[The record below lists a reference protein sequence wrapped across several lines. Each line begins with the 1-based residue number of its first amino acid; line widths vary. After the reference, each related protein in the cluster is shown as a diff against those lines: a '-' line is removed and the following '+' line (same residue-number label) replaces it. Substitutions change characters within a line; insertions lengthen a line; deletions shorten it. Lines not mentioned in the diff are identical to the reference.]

1 MELQLFGINHK
12 TSNVSEREKFIINE
26 SNQILLDIHLKE
38 VFKDS
43 IESFY
48 GISTCNRTELYL
60 FGIKNISKEILPEV
74 LNALNI
80 KDISNES
87 FYFLSGHD
95 ALVHMCK
102 VASGIDSQ
110 VLGEQEIFGQFK
122 IAYKKA
128 KDINIVGKNLSYFSE
143 KAIQISKK
151 ARSETNIG
159 LNSLSVSGL
168 ALKLVRNI
176 FENPHEQNVLVV
188 GAGSLAQNV
197 IENLYK
203 KGINKIKSVN
213 RTIRK
218 IKLHNSY
225 EIVSASLD
233 ALHDQLENAD
243 IVIAS
248 SSTEL
253 PLIGKGAIEN
263 ALQIRRNKP
272 MLLIDLGVPRN
283 IEEEIRNIEQAY
295 LFSIDDIEKITQ
307 ENFGQRTIE
316 AEKAMNIIVLEAQE
330 ALDSYFKKS
339 SKDDINTQLETFLLG
354 LSDQELDQ
362 FKISKDFSEL
372 VKAIKTMTVEDSA
385 LNNFQDIKNIEDHVI
400 TSMIKRFFDNA

>member
-60 FGIKNISKEILPEV
+60 FGAKNISKDILPEV

-128 KDINIVGKNLSYFSE
+128 KDIKIVGKNLSYLSE

-197 IENLYK
+197 IESLYK
-203 KGINKIKSVN
+203 SGINKIKSVN

-248 SSTEL
+248 ASTEL

-330 ALDSYFKKS
+330 ALDSYSKKS
-339 SKDDINTQLETFLLG
+339 SKDDINKQLETFLSG
-354 LSDQELDQ
+354 LTDQELDQ

-372 VKAIKTMTVEDSA
+372 VKAIKTMRVEDSA

>member
-60 FGIKNISKEILPEV
+60 FGAKNVSKKILPEV
-74 LNALNI
+74 LNTLNI

-128 KDINIVGKNLSYFSE
+128 KDIKIVGKNLSYLSE

>member
-60 FGIKNISKEILPEV
+60 FGAKNISKEILPEV

-128 KDINIVGKNLSYFSE
+128 KDINIVGKSLSYFSE

-151 ARSETNIG
+151 ARSETSIG

>member
-12 TSNVSEREKFIINE
+12 TSDVSEREKFIINE
-26 SNQILLDIHLKE
+26 SNQILLDIHLKDA
-38 VFKDS
+38 FKEN

-60 FGIKNISKEILPEV
+60 YGAKNISNKVFPEV
-74 LNALNI
+74 LKTLNI
-80 KDISNES
+80 KDICDDS

-122 IAYKKA
+122 LAYKKA
-128 KDINIVGKNLSYFSE
+128 KDIKIVGKNLSYLSE
-143 KAIQISKK
+143 KTIQISKK

-176 FENPHEQNVLVV
+176 FENPQEQNVLVV
-188 GAGSLAQNV
+188 GAGSLAQSV

-203 KGINKIKSVN
+203 KGINKINSVN
-213 RTIRK
+213 RTTKK
-218 IKLHNSY
+218 IKLNNSY
-225 EIVSASLD
+225 EIISSSLD
-233 ALHDQLENAD
+233 TLHDYLEDAD

-316 AEKAMNIIVLEAQE
+316 AEKAMNIIVLEAQK
-330 ALDSYFKKS
+330 ALDAYSEKS
-339 SKDDINTQLETFLLG
+339 SKDDINMQLEAFLYG
-354 LSDQELDQ
+354 LSDQELQQ
-362 FKISKDFSEL
+362 FKTSKDFSEL
-372 VKAIKTMTVEDSA
+372 VKAIKTMKVKDSA
-385 LNNFQDIKNIEDHVI
+385 LNNFEDIKNIEDHII

>member
-60 FGIKNISKEILPEV
+60 FGAKNISKDILPEV
-74 LNALNI
+74 LNSLNI
-80 KDISNES
+80 KDIPNES

-128 KDINIVGKNLSYFSE
+128 KDIKIVGKNLSYLSE

-316 AEKAMNIIVLEAQE
+316 AEKAMNIIVLDAQE
-330 ALDSYFKKS
+330 ALDSYFQKS

>member
-60 FGIKNISKEILPEV
+60 FGAKNINKKILPEV
-74 LNALNI
+74 LNTLNI

-372 VKAIKTMTVEDSA
+372 VKAIKTMKVEDSA

>member
-60 FGIKNISKEILPEV
+60 FGAKNISKKILPEV
-74 LNALNI
+74 LNTLNI

-128 KDINIVGKNLSYFSE
+128 KDINIVGKNLSYLSE

-330 ALDSYFKKS
+330 ALDSYSKKS
-339 SKDDINTQLETFLLG
+339 SKDDINTQLETFLSG

-362 FKISKDFSEL
+362 FKVSKDFSEL
-372 VKAIKTMTVEDSA
+372 VKAIKTMTIEDSA
-385 LNNFQDIKNIEDHVI
+385 LNNFQDIKNIEDHII

>member
-60 FGIKNISKEILPEV
+60 FGTKNISKEILPEV

-128 KDINIVGKNLSYFSE
+128 TDIYIVGKNLSYLSE

-197 IENLYK
+197 IESLYK
-203 KGINKIKSVN
+203 SGINKIKSVN

-248 SSTEL
+248 ASTEL

-330 ALDSYFKKS
+330 ALDSYSKKS

-372 VKAIKTMTVEDSA
+372 VKAIKTMTVEDST

>member
-60 FGIKNISKEILPEV
+60 FGAKNISKEILPEV

-80 KDISNES
+80 KDISNKS

-128 KDINIVGKNLSYFSE
+128 KDIKIVGKNLSYLSE

-263 ALQIRRNKP
+263 ALQTRRNKP

>member
-60 FGIKNISKEILPEV
+60 FGAKNISKEILPEV

-128 KDINIVGKNLSYFSE
+128 TDINIVGKNLSYLSE

-176 FENPHEQNVLVV
+176 FENPREQNVLVV

-354 LSDQELDQ
+354 LSEQELDQ

>member
-60 FGIKNISKEILPEV
+60 FGTKNISKEILPEV

-128 KDINIVGKNLSYFSE
+128 TDINIVGKNLSYLSE

-176 FENPHEQNVLVV
+176 FENPQEQNVLVV

-197 IENLYK
+197 IESLYK
-203 KGINKIKSVN
+203 SGINKIKSVN

-248 SSTEL
+248 ASTEL

-330 ALDSYFKKS
+330 ALDSYSKKS
-339 SKDDINTQLETFLLG
+339 SKDDINKQLETFLSG
-354 LSDQELDQ
+354 LTDQELDQ

-372 VKAIKTMTVEDSA
+372 VKAIKTMRVEDSA

>member
-60 FGIKNISKEILPEV
+60 FGAKNIGKEILPEV

-128 KDINIVGKNLSYFSE
+128 KDINIVGKNLSYLSE

>member
-60 FGIKNISKEILPEV
+60 FGAKNISKDILPEV
-74 LNALNI
+74 SNALNI
-80 KDISNES
+80 KDMSNES

-128 KDINIVGKNLSYFSE
+128 KDINIVGKNLSYLSE
-143 KAIQISKK
+143 KAILISKK
-151 ARSETNIG
+151 ARSETNVG

-225 EIVSASLD
+225 EIMSASLD

-330 ALDSYFKKS
+330 ALDSYSKKS
-339 SKDDINTQLETFLLG
+339 SKDDINTQLETFLSR

-385 LNNFQDIKNIEDHVI
+385 LNNFQDIKNIEEHVI

>member
-38 VFKDS
+38 AFKED
-43 IESFY
+43 IESFF

-60 FGIKNISKEILPEV
+60 IGKKNISGEV
-74 LNALNI
+74 LAQIFEVLKI
-80 KDISNES
+80 DDIPKDS
-87 FYFLSGHD
+87 FYFLQGHD

-122 IAYKKA
+122 SAYKKA
-128 KDINIVGKNLSYFSE
+128 KNINILGRNLSYLSE
-143 KAIQISKK
+143 KVIEISKK
-151 ARSETNIG
+151 ARTETNIG

-168 ALKLVRNI
+168 ALKLVKNI
-176 FENPHEQNVLVV
+176 FENPHDQNVLVV

-213 RTIRK
+213 RTIKK
-218 IKLHNSY
+218 IRLNNSY
-225 EIVSASLD
+225 EILSTSLD
-233 ALHDQLENAD
+233 ALHDELENAD

-263 ALQIRRNKP
+263 ALKVRKNKP

-307 ENFGQRTIE
+307 ENYGQRSIE
-316 AEKAMNIIVLEAQE
+316 AEKAMNIIVLEAQK
-330 ALDSYFKKS
+330 ALELYSEKS
-339 SKDDINTQLETFLLG
+339 SKDNISTQLEAFLSN
-354 LSDQELDQ
+354 LSNKELEQ
-362 FKISKDFSEL
+362 FNNSKDYSEL
-372 VKAIKTMTVEDSA
+372 VKAIKTMSIDNMA
-385 LNNFQDIKNIEDHVI
+385 LNNFKDIKKIDDHVI
-400 TSMIKRFFDNA
+400 ESMIKRLLDNA

>member
-12 TSNVSEREKFIINE
+12 TSDVSEREKFIINE
-26 SNQILLDIHLKE
+26 SNQILLDIHLKDA
-38 VFKDS
+38 FKEN

-60 FGIKNISKEILPEV
+60 YGAKNISNKVFPEV
-74 LNALNI
+74 LKTLNI
-80 KDISNES
+80 KDICDES

-122 IAYKKA
+122 LAYKKA
-128 KDINIVGKNLSYFSE
+128 KDIKIVGKNLSYLSE

-151 ARSETNIG
+151 ARSETDIG

-176 FENPHEQNVLVV
+176 FENPQEQNVLVV
-188 GAGSLAQNV
+188 GAGSLAQSV

-203 KGINKIKSVN
+203 KGINKINSVN
-213 RTIRK
+213 RTTRK
-218 IKLHNSY
+218 IKLNNSY
-225 EIVSASLD
+225 EIISSSLD
-233 ALHDQLENAD
+233 TLHDYLEDAD

-316 AEKAMNIIVLEAQE
+316 AEKAMNIIVLEAQK
-330 ALDSYFKKS
+330 ALDAYSEKA
-339 SKDDINTQLETFLLG
+339 SKDDINMQLEAFLDG
-354 LSDQELDQ
+354 LSDQELQQ
-362 FKISKDFSEL
+362 FKTSKDFSEL
-372 VKAIKTMTVEDSA
+372 VKAIKTMKVKDSA
-385 LNNFQDIKNIEDHVI
+385 LNNFEDIKNIEDHII

>member
-12 TSNVSEREKFIINE
+12 TSDVSEREKFIINE
-26 SNQILLDIHLKE
+26 SNQILLDIHLKDA
-38 VFKDS
+38 FKEN

-60 FGIKNISKEILPEV
+60 YGAKNISNKVFPEV
-74 LNALNI
+74 LKTLKI
-80 KDISNES
+80 KDICDES

-122 IAYKKA
+122 LAYKKA
-128 KDINIVGKNLSYFSE
+128 KDIKIVGTNLSYLSE

-176 FENPHEQNVLVV
+176 FENPQEQNVLVV
-188 GAGSLAQNV
+188 GAGSLAQSV

-203 KGINKIKSVN
+203 KGINKINSVN
-213 RTIRK
+213 RTTRK
-218 IKLHNSY
+218 IKLNNSY
-225 EIVSASLD
+225 EIISSSLD
-233 ALHDQLENAD
+233 TLHDYLEDAD

-263 ALQIRRNKP
+263 ALQVRRNKP

-316 AEKAMNIIVLEAQE
+316 AEKAMNIIVLEAQK
-330 ALDSYFKKS
+330 ALDAYSEKS
-339 SKDDINTQLETFLLG
+339 SKDDINKQLEAFLYG
-354 LSDQELDQ
+354 LSDQELQQ
-362 FKISKDFSEL
+362 FKTSKDFSEL
-372 VKAIKTMTVEDSA
+372 VKAIKTMKVKDSA
-385 LNNFQDIKNIEDHVI
+385 LNNFEDIKNIEDHII

>member
-12 TSNVSEREKFIINE
+12 TSDVSEREKFIINE

-60 FGIKNISKEILPEV
+60 FGAKNISKEILPEV

-128 KDINIVGKNLSYFSE
+128 KDIKIVGKNLSYLSE

-248 SSTEL
+248 ASTEL

-316 AEKAMNIIVLEAQE
+316 AEKAMNIIVLSAQE
-330 ALDSYFKKS
+330 ALDSYTKKS
-339 SKDDINTQLETFLLG
+339 SKDDINTQLETFLSG
-354 LSDQELDQ
+354 LSDQEIDQ
-362 FKISKDFSEL
+362 FKVSKDFSEL

>member
-12 TSNVSEREKFIINE
+12 TSDVSEREKFIINE
-26 SNQILLDIHLKE
+26 SNQILLDIHLKDA
-38 VFKDS
+38 FKEN

-60 FGIKNISKEILPEV
+60 YGAKNISNKVFPEV
-74 LNALNI
+74 LKKLNI
-80 KDISNES
+80 KDICDES

-122 IAYKKA
+122 LAYKKA
-128 KDINIVGKNLSYFSE
+128 KDIKIVGKNLSYLSE

-151 ARSETNIG
+151 ARSETDIG

-176 FENPHEQNVLVV
+176 FENPQEQNVLVV
-188 GAGSLAQNV
+188 GAGSLAQSV

-203 KGINKIKSVN
+203 KGINKINSVN
-213 RTIRK
+213 RTTRK
-218 IKLHNSY
+218 IKLNNSY
-225 EIVSASLD
+225 EIISSSLD
-233 ALHDQLENAD
+233 TLHDYLEDAD

-316 AEKAMNIIVLEAQE
+316 AEKAMNIIVLEAQK
-330 ALDSYFKKS
+330 ALDAYSEKS
-339 SKDDINTQLETFLLG
+339 SKDDINMQLEAFLYG
-354 LSDQELDQ
+354 LSDQELQQ
-362 FKISKDFSEL
+362 FKTSKDFSEL
-372 VKAIKTMTVEDSA
+372 VKAIKTMKVKDSA
-385 LNNFQDIKNIEDHVI
+385 LNNFEDIKNIEDHII

>member
-12 TSNVSEREKFIINE
+12 TSDVSEREKFIINE
-26 SNQILLDIHLKE
+26 SNQILLDIHLKDA
-38 VFKDS
+38 FKEN

-60 FGIKNISKEILPEV
+60 YGAKNISNKVFPEV
-74 LNALNI
+74 LKTLNI
-80 KDISNES
+80 KDVCDES

-122 IAYKKA
+122 LAYKKA
-128 KDINIVGKNLSYFSE
+128 KDIKIVGKNLSYLSE

-151 ARSETNIG
+151 ARSETGIG

-176 FENPHEQNVLVV
+176 FENPQEQNVLVV
-188 GAGSLAQNV
+188 GAGSLAQSV

-203 KGINKIKSVN
+203 KGINKINSVN
-213 RTIRK
+213 RTTRK
-218 IKLHNSY
+218 IKLNNSY
-225 EIVSASLD
+225 EIISSSLD
-233 ALHDQLENAD
+233 TLHDYLEDAD

-316 AEKAMNIIVLEAQE
+316 AEKAMNIIVLEAQK
-330 ALDSYFKKS
+330 ALDAYSEKS
-339 SKDDINTQLETFLLG
+339 SKDDINMQLEAFLYG
-354 LSDQELDQ
+354 LSDQELQQ
-362 FKISKDFSEL
+362 FKTSKDFSEL
-372 VKAIKTMTVEDSA
+372 VKAIKTMKVKDSA
-385 LNNFQDIKNIEDHVI
+385 LNNFEDIKNIEDHII

>member
-60 FGIKNISKEILPEV
+60 FGTKNISKEILPEV

-128 KDINIVGKNLSYFSE
+128 TDINIVGKNLSYLSE

-197 IENLYK
+197 IESLYK
-203 KGINKIKSVN
+203 SGINKIKSVN

-248 SSTEL
+248 ASTEL

-330 ALDSYFKKS
+330 ALDSYSKKS
-339 SKDDINTQLETFLLG
+339 SKDDINKQLETFLSG
-354 LSDQELDQ
+354 LTDQELDQ

-372 VKAIKTMTVEDSA
+372 VKAIKTMRVEDSA

>member
-12 TSNVSEREKFIINE
+12 TSDVSEREKFIINE
-26 SNQILLDIHLKE
+26 SNQILLDIHLKDA
-38 VFKDS
+38 FKEN

-60 FGIKNISKEILPEV
+60 YGTKNISNKVFPEV
-74 LNALNI
+74 LKTLNI
-80 KDISNES
+80 KDICDES

-122 IAYKKA
+122 LAYKKA
-128 KDINIVGKNLSYFSE
+128 KDIKIVGKNLSYLSE

-176 FENPHEQNVLVV
+176 FENPQEQNVLVV
-188 GAGSLAQNV
+188 GAGSLAQSV

-203 KGINKIKSVN
+203 KGINKINSVN
-213 RTIRK
+213 RTTRK
-218 IKLHNSY
+218 IKLNNSY
-225 EIVSASLD
+225 EIISSSLD
-233 ALHDQLENAD
+233 TLHDYLEDAD

-316 AEKAMNIIVLEAQE
+316 AEKAMNIIVLEAQK
-330 ALDSYFKKS
+330 ALDAYSEKS
-339 SKDDINTQLETFLLG
+339 SKDDINKQLEAFLYG
-354 LSDQELDQ
+354 LSDQELQQ
-362 FKISKDFSEL
+362 FKTSKDFSEL
-372 VKAIKTMTVEDSA
+372 VKAIKTMKVKDSA
-385 LNNFQDIKNIEDHVI
+385 LNNFEDIKNIEDHII

>member
-60 FGIKNISKEILPEV
+60 FGAKNISKDILPEV

-128 KDINIVGKNLSYFSE
+128 KDIKIVGKNLSYLSE

-330 ALDSYFKKS
+330 ALDSYFQKS

>member
-60 FGIKNISKEILPEV
+60 FGAKNISKDILPEV

-110 VLGEQEIFGQFK
+110 VLGEQEIFGQIK

-128 KDINIVGKNLSYFSE
+128 KDIKIVGKNLSYLSE